1 MRKLKKW
8 LVERF
13 LPAWAKESVHREN
26 QTLREEIADLKACI
40 KEREAYIDG
49 LERGLRAQRRI
60 TIRNEVSK

>member
-1 MRKLKKW
+1 MRKLKTW
-8 LVERF
+8 LIERF

-26 QTLREEIADLKACI
+26 QMLRDEIAELKACI

-49 LERGLRAQRRI
+49 MERGLRAQRRV